1 MSSSTANEA
10 APPSETA
17 DLTLTRLIQENAAE
31 PPPLKS
37 SLLPA
42 VQAHIRQ
49 QTRGRYF
56 GEKGRSYRDPTLL
69 LLGSAA
75 LLLILAA
82 AFLGLFESLLH

>member
-1 MSSSTANEA
+1 MNPGGANERA
-10 APPSETA
+10 APSEA
-17 DLTLTRLIQENAAE
+17 VDVGLSRLIQGNVKA
-31 PPPLKS
+31 PPPLEE

-42 VQAHIRQ
+42 VQARIRH

-56 GEKGRSYRDPTLL
+56 GEKRRSYRDPTLL

-82 AFLGLFESLLH
+82 AFLGLFESLLR

>member
-1 MSSSTANEA
+1 MSASGMNESAPNEA
-10 APPSETA
+10 LDAEIS
-17 DLTLTRLIQENAAE
+17 RLLQQNAKD
-31 PPPLKS
+31 PPPLEG

-42 VQAHIRQ
+42 VQAHIRH

-56 GEKGRSYRDPTLL
+56 GEKRRSYRDPTLL

-82 AFLGLFESLLH
+82 AFLGLFESLLR